1 MKSFFNLASPQAL
14 TRLIS
19 RPLDVFLDLSRE
31 PLDALVESLA
41 GERVAGADVPRLVH
55 DPLQA
60 EGLRDLDRGHGLAG
74 VHLVGE
80 EQDRDL
86 ARADVGM
93 LREVDKDIG
102 LNTAFLLICV
112 EGIRSTCDA
121 LYVAHSISPRHSTRQ
136 FITIFVASS
145 VPYLN
150 CAIFSANSVPSYS
163 SLFSFVFFP

>member
-1 MKSFFNLASPQAL
+1 MLKLF
-14 TRLIS
+14 S
-19 RPLDVFLDLSRE
+19 RPINILLD
-31 PLDALVESLA
+31 LA
-41 GERVAGADVPRLVH
+41 GEPLHALVQPLPGHGVAGADVPRLVH
-55 DPLQA
+55 DPLEA

-86 ARADVGM
+86 AGADVGM
-93 LREVDKDIG
+93 LREVDNDIS
-102 LNTAFLLICV
+102 LNTALLLICV

-145 VPYLN
+145 VP
-150 CAIFSANSVPSYS
+150 
-163 SLFSFVFFP
+163 